1 MLFAHAKLFQ
11 MNTFNVYEH
20 SFILFHIYN
29 VYNEIIL
36 ANQLHVFMI
45 FRMLNIYSMYI
56 KWIYIFFLIVTFIFM
71 K

>member
-36 ANQLHVFMI
+36 ANQLYVYQMDI
-45 FRMLNIYSMYI
+45 F
-56 KWIYIFFLIVTFIFM
+56 FFLIVTFIFI

>member
-1 MLFAHAKLFQ
+1 MCYLLMQKLFQ

-36 ANQLHVFMI
+36 ANQLYVYQMD
-45 FRMLNIYSMYI
+45 
-56 KWIYIFFLIVTFIFM
+56 IFFS
-71 K
+71 